1 MGQYIFYTIRSTS
14 EDGVYYLV
22 NHWNKYNAFWK
33 RASGM
38 KEDMLFKHQKDAR
51 ASLTKLLKIMPEY
64 KTDSFE
70 MFTVVKWDGSDELY
84 PLITSMKY
92 GSKTIF
98 DYSDWN
104 EERRVIYETN

>member
-1 MGQYIFYTIRSTS
+1 MGQHIFYTIRSTS

-22 NHWNKYNAFWK
+22 NHWNKHRAFWK
-33 RASGM
+33 SAVAM
-38 KEDMLFKHQKDAR
+38 KEDMLFKSQKDAK

-70 MFTVVKWDGSDELY
+70 MFAVVKWEGDDNLY
-84 PLITSMKY
+84 PLVNKLTL
-92 GSKTIF
+92 GDETIF

-104 EERRVIYETN
+104 EERRVIYEAN